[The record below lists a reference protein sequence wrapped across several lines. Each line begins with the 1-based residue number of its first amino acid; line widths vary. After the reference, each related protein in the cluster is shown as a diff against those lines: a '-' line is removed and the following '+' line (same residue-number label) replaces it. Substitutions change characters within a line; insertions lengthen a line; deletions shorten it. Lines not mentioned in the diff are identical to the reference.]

1 MTLDD
6 FNEAV
11 GTRLPQDA
19 AHTMAG
25 FVFNALGH
33 RPRPGDPVAIG
44 AVRLAVERMDGMRIA
59 RLRIELGST
68 PPPA

>member
-25 FVFNALGH
+25 FVFNALGQ
-33 RPRPGDPVAIG
+33 PA
-44 AVRLAVERMDGMRIA
+44 AA
-59 RLRIELGST
+59 RRRGRD
-68 PPPA
+68 